1 MRAIV
6 QDSYGSADVL
16 ELREVERP
24 AESEPGAAEDRIL
37 VRVRA
42 AGVNMADW
50 HLMAGLPKLV
60 RVAGVGF
67 GAPKQPIRGSDVA
80 GVVEEVGAAVTR
92 FRPGDEVFGS
102 AIGTFAEFA
111 LSRESRLVPK
121 PANVSFEQA
130 AAVSMAGYTALQAV
144 RDKAQ
149 VEPGQRV
156 LVIGAA
162 GGVGSFAV
170 QLAKHFGAHV
180 TGVCSTSKT
189 ELVRSLGADAVIDY
203 TREPLSVD
211 KTRGTFDVIID
222 TAGNRS
228 LRMLRRLLTPRGT
241 LVIVGAEGSG
251 RVLGP
256 LTRTLRA
263 AIVSPFVSQRLIGL
277 MAAEKHDDLVT
288 LAELLASGAITP
300 AIDRVFPLAETP
312 DAIRHLEAG
321 RAAGKVVV
329 AVTAPRGA

>member
-6 QDSYGSADVL
+6 QDTYGSAHVL

-24 AESEPGAAEDRIL
+24 AVTDDRIL
-37 VRVRA
+37 LRVRA

-50 HLMAGLPKLV
+50 HLMTGLPT
-60 RVAGVGF
+60 VARLALGL

-102 AIGTFAEFA
+102 ASGAFAEFA
-111 LSRESRLVPK
+111 LSRESRLAPK
-121 PANVSFEQA
+121 PANLTFERA

-144 RDKAQ
+144 RAGGLVADGSRAAGAGAD
-149 VEPGQRV
+149 PRV

-180 TGVCSTSKT
+180 TGVCSTSKL
-189 ELVRSLGADAVIDY
+189 ELVRSLGADAVVDY
-203 TREPLSVD
+203 TKDPLSVD
-211 KTRGTFDVIID
+211 ETHGAFDVIID
-222 TAGNRS
+222 TAGNRP

-241 LVIVGAEGSG
+241 LVIVGAEGG
-251 RVLGP
+251 TRFLGS
-256 LTRTLRA
+256 LDRSLRA
-263 AIVSPFVSQRLIGL
+263 ALWSPFVGQKLLTL
-277 MAAEKHDDLVT
+277 MADESADN
-288 LAELLASGAITP
+288 LAALPDLLASGAITP
-300 AIDRVFPLAETP
+300 AIDRTFPLAETP

-329 AVTAPRGA
+329 VP

>member
-1 MRAIV
+1 MKAIV
-6 QDSYGSADVL
+6 QEKYGSADVL

-24 AESEPGAAEDRIL
+24 AVTDDRIL
-37 VRVRA
+37 VRVKA

-50 HLMAGLPKLV
+50 HLMTGLPT
-60 RVAGVGF
+60 VARLALGF
-67 GAPKQPIRGSDVA
+67 GAPKVTTRGSDVA

-102 AIGTFAEFA
+102 ASGAFAEFA
-111 LSRESRLVPK
+111 LSREGRLAPK
-121 PANVSFEQA
+121 PANLTFEQA

-144 RDKAQ
+144 RDQ
-149 VEPGQRV
+149 GHVEPGQRV

-180 TGVCSTSKT
+180 TGVCSTSKV
-189 ELVRSLGADAVIDY
+189 ELVRSLGADAVVDY

-211 KTRGTFDVIID
+211 DTRGAFDVIID
-222 TAGNRS
+222 TAGSRP

-256 LTRTLRA
+256 VTRLLRA
-263 AIVSPFVSQRLIGL
+263 GVTSPFVGQRLVGL
-277 MAAEKHDDLVT
+277 MATEKHEDLVT
-288 LAELLASGAITP
+288 LAELLASGAVTP
-300 AIDRVFPLAETP
+300 AIDRTFPLAETP

-321 RAAGKVVV
+321 RAAGKVIVV
-329 AVTAPRGA
+329 P

>member
-1 MRAIV
+1 MRAIM

-24 AESEPGAAEDRIL
+24 EVADDRIL

-102 AIGTFAEFA
+102 ANGTFAEFA
-111 LSRESRLVPK
+111 LSRDSRLVPK

-189 ELVRSLGADAVIDY
+189 ELVRSLGADAVVDY

-256 LTRTLRA
+256 LTRMLRA
-263 AIVSPFVSQRLIGL
+263 AIVSPFMSQRLIGL

-329 AVTAPRGA
+329 TVP

>member
-1 MRAIV
+1 MKAIV
-6 QDSYGSADVL
+6 QDSYGLPDVL

-24 AESEPGAAEDRIL
+24 AVADDRIL
-37 VRVRA
+37 VRVKA

-50 HLMAGLPKLV
+50 HFMTGLPT
-60 RVAGVGF
+60 VARLALGF
-67 GAPKQPIRGSDVA
+67 RAPKVKTRGSDVA

-102 AIGTFAEFA
+102 ASGAFAEFA
-111 LSRESRLVPK
+111 LSRESRLAPK
-121 PANVSFEQA
+121 PANLTFEQA

-144 RDKAQ
+144 RDQARVQ
-149 VEPGQRV
+149 PGQRV

-170 QLAKHFGAHV
+170 QLAKHFGAQV
-180 TGVCSTSKT
+180 TGVCSTSKL
-189 ELVRSLGADAVIDY
+189 ELVRSLGADVVVDY
-203 TREPLSVD
+203 TRERLE
-211 KTRGTFDVIID
+211 GTFDVIID
-222 TAGNRS
+222 TAGNRP

-241 LVIVGAEGSG
+241 LVIVSAEGSG

-263 AIVSPFVSQRLIGL
+263 GLVSPFVSQRLVGL
-277 MAAEKHDDLVT
+277 MATEKHEDLVT
-288 LAELLASGAITP
+288 LAELLSSGAITP
-300 AIDRVFPLAETP
+300 AIDRTFSLAETP

-329 AVTAPRGA
+329 TVTAP

>member
-1 MRAIV
+1 MKAIV
-6 QDSYGSADVL
+6 QEKYGSADVL
-16 ELREVERP
+16 ELREIERP
-24 AESEPGAAEDRIL
+24 AVADDRIL
-37 VRVRA
+37 VRVKA

-50 HLMAGLPKLV
+50 HLMTGLPT
-60 RVAGVGF
+60 VARLALGF

-102 AIGTFAEFA
+102 ASGAFAEFA
-111 LSRESRLVPK
+111 LSREGRLAPK
-121 PANVSFEQA
+121 PATLTFEQA

-144 RDKAQ
+144 CDLAH

-180 TGVCSTSKT
+180 TGVCSTSKVA
-189 ELVRSLGADAVIDY
+189 LVRSLGADAVVDY
-203 TREPLSVD
+203 TRETL
-211 KTRGTFDVIID
+211 TGTYDTIID
-222 TAGNRS
+222 TAGNRP
-228 LRMLRRLLTPRGT
+228 LRMLRRLLTPHGT
-241 LVIVGAEGSG
+241 LVIVGAEGG
-251 RVLGP
+251 TRFLGS
-256 LTRTLRA
+256 LDRSLRA
-263 AIVSPFVSQRLIGL
+263 ALWSPFVGQKLITL
-277 MAAEKHDDLVT
+277 MADESADDLAT

-300 AIDRVFPLAETP
+300 AIDRTFPLAETP
-312 DAIRHLEAG
+312 DAIRHLGAG

-329 AVTAPRGA
+329 TVP

>member
-1 MRAIV
+1 MRAIM

-24 AESEPGAAEDRIL
+24 EVADDRIL

-102 AIGTFAEFA
+102 ANGTFAEFA
-111 LSRESRLVPK
+111 LSRDSRLVPK

-256 LTRTLRA
+256 LTRMLRA
-263 AIVSPFVSQRLIGL
+263 AIVSPFMSQRLIGL

-329 AVTAPRGA
+329 TVP

>member
-1 MRAIV
+1 MKAIV
-6 QDSYGSADVL
+6 QDIYGSADVL
-16 ELREVERP
+16 ELREVERLQVTD
-24 AESEPGAAEDRIL
+24 DRIL
-37 VRVRA
+37 VRVKA

-50 HLMAGLPKLV
+50 HLMTGLPKIARLFL
-60 RVAGVGF
+60 GF

-80 GVVEEVGAAVTR
+80 GIVEEVGSAVTR

-102 AIGTFAEFA
+102 ASGAFAEFA
-111 LSRESRLVPK
+111 LSRESRLAPK
-121 PANVSFEQA
+121 PANLTFEQA

-144 RDKAQ
+144 RDQAHL
-149 VEPGQRV
+149 EPGQRV

-170 QLAKHFGAHV
+170 QLAKHFGAEV
-180 TGVCSTSKT
+180 TGVCSTSKV
-189 ELVRSLGADAVIDY
+189 ELVRSLGAGAVVDY
-203 TREPLSVD
+203 TKEPLSVD
-211 KTRGTFDVIID
+211 ETRGAFDVIVD
-222 TAGNRS
+222 AAGNRP

-256 LTRTLRA
+256 LNRTLRA
-263 AIVSPFVSQRLIGL
+263 GLVSPFVSQRLVGL
-277 MAAEKHDDLVT
+277 MATEKHEDLLT
-288 LAELLASGAITP
+288 LAELLSSGAITP
-300 AIDRVFPLAETP
+300 AIDRTFPLAGAP

-329 AVTAPRGA
+329 TVS

>member
-1 MRAIV
+1 M
-6 QDSYGSADVL
+6 QGSYGSADVL

-24 AESEPGAAEDRIL
+24 AVANDRIL
-37 VRVRA
+37 VRVKA

-50 HLMAGLPKLV
+50 HLMTGLPT
-60 RVAGVGF
+60 VARLALGF

-102 AIGTFAEFA
+102 ATGAFAEFA
-111 LSRESRLVPK
+111 LSRESRLAPK
-121 PANVSFEQA
+121 PANLTFEQA

-144 RDKAQ
+144 RDQAH
-149 VEPGQRV
+149 VELGQRV

-180 TGVCSTSKT
+180 TGACSTSKV
-189 ELVRSLGADAVIDY
+189 ELVRSLGADAVVDY
-203 TREPLSVD
+203 TRETL
-211 KTRGTFDVIID
+211 TGTYDTIID
-222 TAGNRS
+222 TAGNRP

-241 LVIVGAEGSG
+241 LVIVGAEGG
-251 RVLGP
+251 TRLLGS
-256 LTRTLRA
+256 LDRSLRA
-263 AIVSPFVSQRLIGL
+263 SVVSPFVGQKLLTL
-277 MAAEKHDDLVT
+277 MATEKHDDMVT

-300 AIDRVFPLAETP
+300 AIDRVFPLAEVP

-329 AVTAPRGA
+329 TVP